1 MNPDELESCK
11 QKLLPYM
18 EEVKESFGLDM
29 VYFMMTNILEE
40 SSEVLVCGNLGEE
53 VIQEAF
59 GVEVKDRSTVLKG
72 VVSRKKQM
80 IPGILEQLPQ

>member
-1 MNPDELESCK
+1 
-11 QKLLPYM
+11 M

-40 SSEVLVCGNLGEE
+40 SSEVLICGNLGEE

>member
-1 MNPDELESCK
+1 
-11 QKLLPYM
+11 M

-40 SSEVLVCGNLGEE
+40 SSEVLVCGSLGEE